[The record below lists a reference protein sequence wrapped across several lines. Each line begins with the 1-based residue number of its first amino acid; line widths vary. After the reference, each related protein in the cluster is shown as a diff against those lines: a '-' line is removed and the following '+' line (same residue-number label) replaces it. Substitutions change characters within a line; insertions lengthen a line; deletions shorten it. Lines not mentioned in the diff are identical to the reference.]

1 MNTLHGF
8 PFLRKQF
15 YTWVENNLSHLV
27 LSWWSKETAMMIN
40 FVLKFSSQVFWH
52 TSWLICTNVHIFSS
66 WFHFFRTSFD
76 FKSLNCKKISH
87 FLSSHHQCV
96 FQFGVW
102 RNMRIPK
109 NGFCCTFWGAAFWLQ
124 GLRSWEQ
131 THSQRLTQWKRHA
144 GGGGMVKQACYGR
157 KHLVSDQTSRQV
169 KGGERGGGSK
179 SRRNQVRKWGMRGE
193 LPP

>member
-1 MNTLHGF
+1 MNTLHGC

-15 YTWVENNLSHLV
+15 YAWVENNLSHLV

-40 FVLKFSSQVFWH
+40 FVLKFSSQAFLAH
-52 TSWLICTNVHIFSS
+52 KLIDLHKYSHFQL

-102 RNMRIPK
+102 RNMIH
-109 NGFCCTFWGAAFWLQ
+109 
-124 GLRSWEQ
+124 EQ
-131 THSQRLTQWKRHA
+131 LETPCNLEHIHVSHLVHA
-144 GGGGMVKQACYGR
+144 GPVFLYKIIQQFLLSNSMASLWQ
-157 KHLVSDQTSRQV
+157 LNFTFTI
-169 KGGERGGGSK
+169 
-179 SRRNQVRKWGMRGE
+179 
-193 LPP
+193 